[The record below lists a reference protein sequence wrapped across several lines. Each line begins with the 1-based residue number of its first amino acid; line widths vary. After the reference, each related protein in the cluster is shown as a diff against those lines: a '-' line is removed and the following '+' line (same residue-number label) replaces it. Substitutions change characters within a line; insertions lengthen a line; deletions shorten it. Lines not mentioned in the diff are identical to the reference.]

1 MNTNRLGIYGGTFDP
16 PHLGHLV
23 LAETAADSLDLS
35 RVLFV
40 PAADPPHKSSRA
52 VRASAVHRLNM
63 VERAIAGNPR
73 FALSRVD
80 MDRPG
85 PHYTVDMLT
94 LLHAEYPGMDLTF
107 LIGSDSLRDLPTWSR
122 PAELIQLAA
131 LGVMLRPG
139 ITPDIDALERQ
150 IPGLKARVSWIDAP
164 LIEMSASRLSTRIA
178 AGKSVRYQVPDAVC
192 AYIEEQGIYRDHEQE
207 TYP

>member
-40 PAADPPHKSSRA
+40 PAADPPHKSSRV
-52 VRASAVHRLNM
+52 VRASAVHRLHM
-63 VERAIAGNPR
+63 VERAIADNPR

-94 LLHAEYPGMDLTF
+94 RLRAEYPGTDLIF
-107 LIGSDSLRDLPTWSR
+107 LIGADSLRDLPTWSR

-131 LGVMLRPG
+131 LGVMPRPG

-164 LIEMSASRLSTRIA
+164 LLEISASGLAARIA

-192 AYIEEQGIYRDHEQE
+192 AYIEEQGIYRNHEKE
-207 TYP
+207 THP